1 MPFYEVHHS
10 YPLTQHQR
18 QNLATAITR
27 LHCEAFKTPSF
38 LVHVRF
44 LAEDNINNT
53 YFVAG
58 KSHSLT
64 SNRISGNVR
73 TSAARSKAD
82 FDDLGAKIEAAWYET
97 LQVSPPPEKLTWSK
111 EDEKTRLIMVKF
123 VPLVTIREGGMAA
136 PQAGEEEAWLKEQLP
151 HIEAPPPPER
161 RRSSYTTL
169 KSIVDGKNLSPHH
182 NVRKCVVTVDADP
195 KKFEAAIQALKQH
208 QAKPKIAPSADLEP
222 QDSHEIA
229 ATCILSWWNQTAW
242 FFTTGAWAQGEMDGY
257 CTWYAPNGSWFGV
270 NIHCPVQFL
279 GTGTAPYYE
288 VAWSEGGKETFFKP
302 VDEPFM
308 SFDFPRSLGY
318 DIQIKPQSG
327 HSSIIVDGIGIM
339 RDVVSRWSELDITQI
354 GSLIAIAGTVP
365 TAWRFLHRIWYEVYG
380 TIRRFFLAS
389 VTIPGGDPLNRSVVK
404 WILANRERHYR
415 SFHGRTDIGQN
426 GDRAAALKKT
436 KHSIQYSPHWNTRWL
451 FYEGNLFLVTRRIDD
466 FSSSL
471 SDPSYDGIGGEEI
484 TVSCF
489 GWSAEPIKTFIESC
503 REYSDRQTQFF
514 VIIYA
519 RDRYGLSWKPKA
531 RKPIRHLETVHFDNE
546 TKQELLGDI
555 RNYLDPKTQKR
566 YQSRSMP
573 YRRGYLF
580 YGPPGTGKSS
590 LSVAIA
596 GEFGLDLYE
605 VKIPS
610 VATDADLEQM
620 FQEIPPRCVVLLE
633 DIDAVWTDRSNSDN
647 GQEGSSAPNCSLS
660 GLLNVLDG
668 VGSVEGRIIIMT
680 TNHPEQLDSALV
692 RPGRVDMK
700 VLLGNISRN
709 SAEEMFIRMF
719 SPDLGCTSHLDMDEI
734 KKLAEEFGKEIPD
747 DTFTPSLLQGFFQL
761 HLESPREAAS
771 SIGAWVKRELER
783 SSEKEF
789 ELINDR
795 WLRQR
800 RVDRIAPLIPF
811 WDMIGI
817 RRQGRRLEQRD
828 CRERCGHLKTD
839 WGRFTRST
847 VQQNALV
854 AVQQNVLEGCSN
866 GVPEAQTWVQNEEA
880 DDRRHSKLHQA
891 RDPIKKKH
899 DRVYDYHPQPAMG
912 YSKKYGYSNYGYYN
926 GGKKSRKHGRHYAS
940 AAGDLAGAWA
950 DYSGGGHHGGGHSDG
965 GGGGGGADG
974 GGGGGCS

>member
-1 MPFYEVHHS
+1 MSHRIPIGPTAG
-10 YPLTQHQR
+10 PL
-18 QNLATAITR
+18 L
-27 LHCEAFKTPSF
+27 
-38 LVHVRF
+38 
-44 LAEDNINNT
+44 
-53 YFVAG
+53 
-58 KSHSLT
+58 
-64 SNRISGNVR
+64 
-73 TSAARSKAD
+73 
-82 FDDLGAKIEAAWYET
+82 
-97 LQVSPPPEKLTWSK
+97 
-111 EDEKTRLIMVKF
+111 
-123 VPLVTIREGGMAA
+123 
-136 PQAGEEEAWLKEQLP
+136 
-151 HIEAPPPPER
+151 
-161 RRSSYTTL
+161 
-169 KSIVDGKNLSPHH
+169 
-182 NVRKCVVTVDADP
+182 DP
-195 KKFEAAIQALKQH
+195 WTHGI
-208 QAKPKIAPSADLEP
+208 
-222 QDSHEIA
+222 
-229 ATCILSWWNQTAW
+229 
-242 FFTTGAWAQGEMDGY
+242 
-257 CTWYAPNGSWFGV
+257 
-270 NIHCPVQFL
+270 
-279 GTGTAPYYE
+279 
-288 VAWSEGGKETFFKP
+288 
-302 VDEPFM
+302 
-308 SFDFPRSLGY
+308 
-318 DIQIKPQSG
+318 
-327 HSSIIVDGIGIM
+327 SII
-339 RDVVSRWSELDITQI
+339 RDICSRWSELDITQI

-365 TAWRFLHRIWYEVYG
+365 TAWRFLNGAWHEVYG

-415 SFHGRTDIGQN
+415 SFHGRTDVGQN

-451 FYEGNLFLVTRRIDD
+451 FWERNLFLVTRKVND

-489 GWSAEPIKTFIESC
+489 GWSAEPIKAFIESC

-546 TKQELLGDI
+546 TKMELLGDI

-633 DIDAVWTDRSNSDN
+633 DIDAVWTDRSSRPNSDN
-647 GQEGSSAPNCSLS
+647 GQDNGSAPNCTLS

-680 TNHPEQLDSALV
+680 TNHPEQLDNALV

-700 VLLGNISRN
+700 VLLGNISRK

-719 SPDLGCTSHLDMDEI
+719 SPDLGCTSYLDMDEI
-734 KKLAEEFGKEIPD
+734 RELAGQFAKEIPD

-761 HLESPREAAS
+761 HLESPHDAAS
-771 SIGAWVKRELER
+771 SIGGWVKKELEK

-789 ELINDR
+789 EVVN
-795 WLRQR
+795 
-800 RVDRIAPLIPF
+800 
-811 WDMIGI
+811 
-817 RRQGRRLEQRD
+817 GRR
-828 CRERCGHLKTD
+828 K
-839 WGRFTRST
+839 
-847 VQQNALV
+847 
-854 AVQQNVLEGCSN
+854 
-866 GVPEAQTWVQNEEA
+866 
-880 DDRRHSKLHQA
+880 
-891 RDPIKKKH
+891 
-899 DRVYDYHPQPAMG
+899 
-912 YSKKYGYSNYGYYN
+912 
-926 GGKKSRKHGRHYAS
+926 
-940 AAGDLAGAWA
+940 
-950 DYSGGGHHGGGHSDG
+950 
-965 GGGGGGADG
+965 
-974 GGGGGCS
+974 